1 MWTFWSLAVVT
12 IEYCTG
18 IDKRSSLFVYF
29 TLFTGKLAFYLL
41 YMYSI
46 CICIQYVNSRLK
58 YTMYHV
64 KINPCMNWHQF
75 RHGSI
80 TYIHPQFTCTYL
92 CLAGWPRYIFG
103 KRGSLYFLQFTL
115 FKVHTCTYVHALV
128 YLHGFVKFQNFP
140 QQTVIKSAMQM
151 ITFMSMIIN
160 VVCTCMCIIRWG
172 GGGKYAI
179 LKTT

>member
-1 MWTFWSLAVVT
+1 
-12 IEYCTG
+12 
-18 IDKRSSLFVYF
+18 
-29 TLFTGKLAFYLL
+29 
-41 YMYSI
+41 
-46 CICIQYVNSRLK
+46 
-58 YTMYHV
+58 
-64 KINPCMNWHQF
+64 MNWHQF

-80 TYIHPQFTCTYL
+80 TYIHPQFTYACTYL

-160 VVCTCMCIIRWG
+160 VVCTCMCIIRNI
-172 GGGKYAI
+172 KNH
-179 LKTT
+179 LKNHRISSSLALRNQIVYTPD

>member
-1 MWTFWSLAVVT
+1 
-12 IEYCTG
+12 
-18 IDKRSSLFVYF
+18 
-29 TLFTGKLAFYLL
+29 
-41 YMYSI
+41 
-46 CICIQYVNSRLK
+46 
-58 YTMYHV
+58 
-64 KINPCMNWHQF
+64 MNWHQF

-172 GGGKYAI
+172 GGKYAI
-179 LKTT
+179 LKTPKKNHRISSSLALRNQISKVHLFQNSVIRSMCYQNFDRRVKYFLIVIS